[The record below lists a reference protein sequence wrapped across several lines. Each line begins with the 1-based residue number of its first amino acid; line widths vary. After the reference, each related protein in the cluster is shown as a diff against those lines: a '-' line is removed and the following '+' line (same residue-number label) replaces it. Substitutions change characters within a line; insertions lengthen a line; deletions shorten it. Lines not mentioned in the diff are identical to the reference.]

1 MQDDAAILEAE
12 ASLRAAMLTGD
23 VAALDALLSDRLCF
37 TDHAGNR
44 LSKSEDLA
52 AHRSG
57 LLRIETIDVVGAPD
71 IRMWGD
77 CATVGVTIDLAGLHD
92 GTAFFGRFAY
102 SRVWNR
108 EDGRWRVILAHC
120 SALPATR

>member
-1 MQDDAAILEAE
+1 MEDHDAVIEAE
-12 ASLRAAMLTGD
+12 ATLRAAMLASD

-44 LSKSEDLA
+44 LSKGDDLA

-57 LLRIETIDVVGAPD
+57 RLRIETIDPVGLPD
-71 IRMWGD
+71 LRMWGD
-77 CATVGVTIDLAGLHD
+77 CATVCLTVDLAGLYD
-92 GTAFFGRFAY
+92 GNAFFGRFAY
-102 SRVWNR
+102 SRVWSW
-108 EDGRWRVILAHC
+108 DGGRWRVILAHC

>member
-1 MQDDAAILEAE
+1 MQDQDLIMEGEAR
-12 ASLRAAMLTGD
+12 LRAAMLAGD

-44 LSKSEDLA
+44 FSKNDDLA
-52 AHRSG
+52 VHRSG
-57 LLRIETIDVVGAPD
+57 RLRIEAIDPVGAPD

-77 CATVGVTIDLAGLHD
+77 CATLCTTADLAGLYD
-92 GTAFFGRFAY
+92 GSAFFGRFAY
-102 SRVWNR
+102 SRVWSR
-108 EDGRWRVILAHC
+108 EDGRWRIILVHC